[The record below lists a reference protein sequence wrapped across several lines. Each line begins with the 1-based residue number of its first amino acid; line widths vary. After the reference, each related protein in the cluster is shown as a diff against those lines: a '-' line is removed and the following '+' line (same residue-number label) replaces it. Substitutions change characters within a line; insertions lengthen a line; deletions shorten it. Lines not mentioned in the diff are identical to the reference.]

1 MKYMVA
7 EATVDLVLAGIAILT
22 GIFSY
27 YLYNE
32 IQGDQQTT
40 MAKLQLR
47 SHETLLDFYILLGMN
62 IMMLFGWILYSYG
75 VIVSSEMF
83 QLVAKLVAA
92 MYGVLLVA
100 VFYRW
105 KVRFR

>member
-1 MKYMVA
+1 MVT
-7 EATVDLVLAGIAILT
+7 EAAIDLVLAGIGLVT
-22 GIFSY
+22 GLLSY
-27 YLYNE
+27 YLYNQ
-32 IQGDQQTT
+32 IKGDQKTT

-62 IMMLFGWILYSYG
+62 LIMMFGWVLYIVGVVQASDMLQLAAKIVAAIYG
-75 VIVSSEMF
+75 VILAS
-83 QLVAKLVAA
+83 
-92 MYGVLLVA
+92 

>member
-1 MKYMVA
+1 MVA

-27 YLYNE
+27 YLYKE
-32 IQGDQQTT
+32 IQGDQETT
-40 MAKLQLR
+40 MTKLQLR

-62 IMMLFGWILYSYG
+62 LMMLFGWIVYSYG
-75 VIVSSEMF
+75 VLVTSDTL
-83 QLVAKLVAA
+83 QLAAKLVAA
-92 MYGVLLVA
+92 IYGVLLIA

-105 KVRFR
+105 MVRFK

>member
-1 MKYMVA
+1 MVA

-27 YLYNE
+27 YLYIQ
-32 IQGDQQTT
+32 IQGDQETT

-62 IMMLFGWILYSYG
+62 LMMLFGWLMYTYG
-75 VIVSSEMF
+75 VVSSSEML
-83 QLVAKLVAA
+83 QLAAKLVAA
-92 MYGVLLVA
+92 IYGVLLVA

>member
-1 MKYMVA
+1 MVT
-7 EATVDLVLAGIAILT
+7 EAAVDLVLAGIGLAT
-22 GIFSY
+22 GILAY
-27 YLYNE
+27 YLYNQ
-32 IQGDQQTT
+32 IRGDQKTT

-62 IMMLFGWILYSYG
+62 LFMMFGWTLYIIGVVHPSEMLQLAAKIIAAIYG
-75 VIVSSEMF
+75 VILAS
-83 QLVAKLVAA
+83 
-92 MYGVLLVA
+92 